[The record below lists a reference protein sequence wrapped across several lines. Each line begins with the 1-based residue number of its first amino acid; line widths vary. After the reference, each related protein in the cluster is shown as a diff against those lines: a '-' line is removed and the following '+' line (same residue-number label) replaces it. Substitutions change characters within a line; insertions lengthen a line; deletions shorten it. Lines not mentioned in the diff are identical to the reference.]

1 MLKTFQN
8 KAVIIFVAIANDL
21 EKVIFFCFIS
31 HRKSLVNCIDGENA
45 LIITAEREI
54 ENNEN
59 SKMLLSSL
67 VNKCALHDV

>member
-45 LIITAEREI
+45 LIITAERERLKI
-54 ENNEN
+54 
-59 SKMLLSSL
+59 MRTQR
-67 VNKCALHDV
+67 CYYRR